1 MNAGCAGAMRKY
13 DNELQSTISSIN
25 KGDLK
30 SAKTIIESNNSSK
43 DKDLLYDLE
52 KSEVERLDRKQGDI
66 RTTLFDADAKVQIWE
81 EEAKVSP
88 EKLIQGLGS
97 VILNDKTRRYDGR
110 DYEKVFLT
118 SRLVLA
124 HTEAGDWD
132 KARIEVKKMHEREA
146 LIASIN
152 EKKVTETVAE
162 SEKKGIKTTYKDL
175 KGYPVETL
183 DDPEV
188 VALKNGYQNAY
199 SHYLAAFVYE
209 SLNEPAL
216 AAAGYRQAIELRPND
231 SVLEEGLKGL
241 DSRQKSATNKTDVLF
256 VIETGFVPAIESMQ
270 IPIPLPLAGSIGLVP
285 VSFPLIKNN
294 NDGFVPK
301 EIFIDGNSHTLS
313 QLTNVNTMVRRSL
326 RDEMPGIIL
335 RGAVRA
341 TTKAVAENAAIKND
355 DSGIASLLLIIGGF
369 IVESADERIWRT
381 LPNNFLVARLALDEG
396 SHEVIIKNQGAEF
409 KENIEVSGGAM
420 IISGRLTNNNF
431 FVNKSVPTPKKV
443 VAFAPKTQM
452 TEVDEVPDT
461 KNKKSATKKKA
472 SKKKKQ

>member
-1 MNAGCAGAMRKY
+1 M
-13 DNELQSTISSIN
+13 
-25 KGDLK
+25 
-30 SAKTIIESNNSSK
+30 
-43 DKDLLYDLE
+43 
-52 KSEVERLDRKQGDI
+52 
-66 RTTLFDADAKVQIWE
+66 WE

-97 VILNDKTRRYDGR
+97 VVLNDKTRRYDGR

-132 KARIEVKKMHEREA
+132 KARVEVKKMHEREA

-152 EKKVTETVAE
+152 EKKVADTVAT
-162 SEKKGIKTTYKDL
+162 SEQKGIKTTYKDL

-209 SLNEPAL
+209 SLNEPTL

-231 SVLEEGLKGL
+231 TVLEDGLKGL
-241 DSRQKSATNKTDVLF
+241 DLRQKGGANKTDVLF

-270 IPIPLPLAGSIGLVP
+270 IPIPLPLAGSIGVVP

-294 NDGFVPK
+294 NEGFVPK
-301 EIFIDGNSHTLS
+301 ELFVDSNRHQLS
-313 QLTNVNTMVRRSL
+313 QLTNVNTMARRSL

-341 TTKAVAENAAIKND
+341 ITKAVAQNTAIKND
-355 DSGIASLLLIIGGF
+355 DTGIASLLLIIGGF
-369 IVESADERIWRT
+369 VVESADERIWRT
-381 LPNNFLVARLALDEG
+381 LPNNMLVARLALDEG

-409 KENIEVSGGAM
+409 KHKVDVSGGAM
-420 IISGRLTNNNF
+420 IVSGRLTDNNF

-443 VAFAPKTQM
+443 VALAPM
-452 TEVDEVPDT
+452 PLVDEANQAAE
-461 KNKKSATKKKA
+461 KATKKPIVKKKT